1 MGKTKK
7 FAEKEEKM
15 VIKGTGGLIRQEGEF
30 LAGELLRYKQHIYD
44 LFLYYWTSTGQVM
57 IIHFPRVE
65 KNDSLWDLLTQDC
78 SNGMQK
84 PEFWF
89 IGLEIAPAGK
99 DRAI

>member
-15 VIKGTGGLIRQEGEF
+15 VIKGTGGPIRQEGEF
-30 LAGELLRYKQHIYD
+30 LAGELLRYKRHIYD
-44 LFLYYWTSTGQVM
+44 LFLYYWTSTCQAM
-57 IIHFPRVE
+57 IIRFPRVE
-65 KNDSLWDLLTQDC
+65 KNDSLWDLLTQDS

-89 IGLEIAPAGK
+89 IGL
-99 DRAI
+99 